1 MIKAYLINSTILNI
15 LVKVLNYIYY
25 LFISSFI
32 GYGIAID
39 SIGYIEGIVGFTVL
53 IPLQLFNFTLIPK
66 LKKDTINFKNNF
78 STIFLFALFWSLFWI
93 LFYKLFLV
101 DVIKLFY
108 PGLKENYLI
117 FMQDNLYYILIFIF
131 FIFVNNIMSISL
143 DAIKKHSDVYKV
155 LIIKSLTS
163 LIIFY
168 LYKDNESILFIVLAF
183 TVFIEFLS
191 LLYLYRK
198 FIILKFDKFFLFGQ
212 LKDLK
217 YILLFMSTGIL
228 FGVIDRYFISYLDT
242 GSMSILKFSNLII
255 GMISGIIPISRI
267 LYPYLSISDNDK
279 QLYYFYKAMKI
290 ILMIYMPLIIFIFI
304 FPDFIPKLLFG
315 YGKVTNEEIS
325 QMGKL
330 LLLLVPTAIFGILI
344 GILDKI
350 LYLQKLYK
358 ALFYRLIGTIVINIT
373 GNYLSVF
380 VFDWGLEGI
389 LFFTAVLHLYILGSS
404 YIIIKRNIRDEKT
417 Y

>member
-404 YIIIKRNIRDEKT
+404 YIIIKNNLKN
-417 Y
+417 YKC

>member
-1 MIKAYLINSTILNI
+1 LIKAYLINSTILNI

-404 YIIIKRNIRDEKT
+404 YIIIKNNLKN
-417 Y
+417 YKC